1 MFTILRISH
10 AQNEYGL
17 FNEGGIKESFLRGFL
32 KRSDSSVHMGANGP
46 VVPIRVIHKRHLFFS
61 YSFL

>member
-17 FNEGGIKESFLRGFL
+17 FNKGGIKESFLRGFL

-46 VVPIRVIHKRHLFFS
+46 VASIRVVKPKTLIF
-61 YSFL
+61 

>member
-17 FNEGGIKESFLRGFL
+17 FNKGGIKESFLRGFL
-32 KRSDSSVHMGANGP
+32 KKSDSSVHMGANGL
-46 VVPIRVIHKRHLFFS
+46 VASNRVIH
-61 YSFL
+61 